1 MTPIQIRRLLWM
13 ILLVSVACY
22 PLAAQQ
28 GNGCDTSALNKTY
41 SFTLNTRAV
50 TDGTFGAVG
59 QDLGTA
65 VLDGKG
71 NATINVTFN
80 SNAQANQTQ
89 SLQATYTLG
98 ADCTGTLTL
107 PGGTNLNL
115 TAWASGNVFAVTG
128 IANGEVANGGGTV
141 APGSCILA
149 TLSGPFAFNANAF
162 VLTGT
167 NVTGVADATGLMQ
180 FDGMGNANA
189 TWTVANG
196 TTSAIVNASGQYS
209 LGSNCLGAATLN
221 DSTNNVSYV
230 FNFGVVGGISNFNL
244 IASSATLIFSG
255 GGHAVT
261 VNAGQAVV
269 NGASFQPNASS
280 PATIF
285 SIFGQ
290 NLAAGAVQASTL
302 PLPNTLGTTSVTV
315 NGENAPLYY
324 TGPGQI
330 NAEIPT
336 DIKPGLAT
344 VIVSNGGVQSNAVAV
359 NIPGVSPGIF
369 VYGTNRAVVQNQDG
383 NVNAANAP
391 AHVGDTLVAYFC
403 GGGPVTVPGALVTGV
418 AAPDS
423 IAPITNN
430 HSVTV
435 GGVNAKV
442 TYMGLTPEFVGLYQT
457 NFVVPQVAAG
467 DQPLAIFVNGRMSN
481 APVITIAD

>member
-1 MTPIQIRRLLWM
+1 MIIQTRRFLWLSLLASAS
-13 ILLVSVACY
+13 I
-22 PLAAQQ
+22 PQLAGQQ
-28 GNGCDTSALNKTY
+28 SSGCGNSALNKTY
-41 SFTLNTRAV
+41 AFTLNSRAV
-50 TDGTFGAVG
+50 TNGTFGAVG
-59 QDLGTA
+59 QDIGTA
-65 VLDGKG
+65 VLDGNG

-80 SNAQANQTQ
+80 SNAQTNQAQ
-89 SLQATYTLG
+89 SLQATYSL
-98 ADCTGTLTL
+98 AANCAGTLTL
-107 PGGTNLNL
+107 PGGTVLNL
-115 TAWASGNVFAVTG
+115 TAWNNGNVFAVTG
-128 IANGEVANGGGTV
+128 NANGAVVNGGGT
-141 APGSCILA
+141 ASPTSCILA
-149 TLSGPFAFNANAF
+149 TLTGPFAFNANAF

-167 NVTGVADATGLMQ
+167 NVTGIADVTGLFQ
-180 FDGMGNANA
+180 FDGIGNASA
-189 TWTVANG
+189 TWSVANG
-196 TTSAIVNASGQYS
+196 TTATTVNAGGQYS
-209 LGSNCLGAATLN
+209 MGSNCQGVATLN
-221 DSTNNVSYV
+221 DSANMVSYV
-230 FNFGVVGGISNFNL
+230 FNFSVVGGINNFNL
-244 IASSATLIFSG
+244 IASSPSLLLSG

-269 NGASFQPNASS
+269 NAASFQPNASS

-302 PLPNTLGTTSVTV
+302 PLPDTLGTTSVTV

-324 TGPGQI
+324 AGPGQI

-344 VIVSNGGVQSNAVAV
+344 VIVTNGGVQSNAVAV
-359 NIPGVSPGIF
+359 NVTGVSPGIF
-369 VYGTNRAVVQNQDG
+369 VYGNNRGVVVNQDG
-383 NVNAANAP
+383 SVNAANAP

-403 GGGPVTVPGALVTGV
+403 GGGPVTPAAALMTGM

-457 NFVVPQVAAG
+457 NFVVPQVPTG

-481 APVITIAD
+481 APVITIAE